1 MSDMYSFLAEHGIAY
16 ERCDHPAVFT
26 CEEAERLVP
35 ELPGMHSK
43 NLFLRDK
50 AGKRHILVCV
60 PHDKNVDMKA
70 FAASI
75 DMKGASFASP
85 ERLMTYLGVT
95 PGSAT
100 ILGLV
105 TDSGHAVEVVIDEK
119 LWKAPLFQCHPL
131 INTATLVIGHEGI
144 EKFLKVTGHEA
155 KVMDV
160 PEKIQN

>member
-1 MSDMYSFLAEHGIAY
+1 MIDIYEFLRTHGITY

-60 PHDKNVDMKA
+60 PHEKTVDLKA
-70 FAASI
+70 FAETI
-75 DMKGASFASP
+75 GMKGVSFASP

-105 TDSGHAVEVVIDEK
+105 TDRDHAVEVVIDEQ
-119 LWKAPLFQCHPL
+119 LWKAALFQCHPL
-131 INTATLVIGHEGI
+131 INTATLIIGHDGI
-144 EKFLKVTGHEA
+144 AAFLKATGHEP
-155 KVMDV
+155 KVVDI